1 MTLTARLANAASQ
14 FADQT
19 ALSIRGDSF
28 TYGKLDD
35 SARRWARHIVDQLGR
50 PARRIGIYGSRSLI
64 SYTGTF
70 AALYAG
76 AAFVPLNPRFPAER
90 TRRMIEFADL
100 DFIIVDR
107 LAQQQLAAVLDG
119 LKQQPHILTPDVL
132 DTLTTAPRLEVLP
145 EADSSSVA
153 YLLFTSGSTGLPKG
167 VPITHANVRAY
178 LDWAHS
184 RYAFTLED
192 RFSQTFDQ
200 TFDLSVH
207 DQFLCWESGASLF
220 SLTPPELLAPSRFIQ
235 KNALTVWFSVPSIVA
250 QMRKRNSLLPDSFP
264 LLRWSLFCGEPLSV
278 AAAEA
283 WQAAA
288 PHSTVEN
295 LYGPTELT
303 IACAVHRWNPATSP
317 ALCRNGIVSI
327 GAPFPGLDA
336 LLLDEHLQ
344 PLPAGQSGELAV
356 SGPQTSPGYW
366 QDLERTAAAF
376 INLPQGRF
384 YRTGDR
390 VDTLPNGEFS
400 YLGRIDHQVK
410 VLGFRVELGE
420 IEAVLRRNPAVVAAV
435 AMGWPVVDGSAQ
447 SIVAFAQGEN
457 LDVPALLAAARA
469 SLSDYMVPATI
480 HCVDNMPLNAN
491 GKIDRAALLATLS

>member
-1 MTLTARLANAASQ
+1 MTLTSRLAAAASR
-14 FADQT
+14 FASRP
-19 ALSIRGDSF
+19 ALIIRGESF
-28 TYGKLDD
+28 SYGHLDD
-35 SARRWARHIVDQLGR
+35 LARRWARHIVDQLGK
-50 PARRIGIYGSRSLI
+50 PAARVGVFGSRSLI
-64 SYTGTF
+64 SYTGTMT
-70 AALYAG
+70 ALYAG
-76 AAFVPLNPRFPAER
+76 ATFVPLNPRFPAER
-90 TRRMIEFADL
+90 TRRMIEMAEL
-100 DFIIVDR
+100 DFILVDR
-107 LAQQQLAAVLDG
+107 LASQQLASVMEGIASPPPV
-119 LKQQPHILTPDVL
+119 LTPEL
-132 DTLTTAPRLEVLP
+132 LEGLRNGPRLETLP
-145 EADSSSVA
+145 EVSSSDLA

-167 VPITHANVRAY
+167 VPITHGNARAY
-178 LDWAHS
+178 LDWGHA
-184 RYAFTLED
+184 RYGFTPED

-207 DQFLCWESGASLF
+207 DQFLCWESGASLY
-220 SLTPPELLAPSRFIQ
+220 SLSPPELLAPSRFIQ
-235 KNALTVWFSVPSIVA
+235 KNGLTVWFSVPSIVA

-264 LLRWSLFCGEPLSV
+264 LLRWSLFCGEPLPA

-303 IACAVHRWNPATSP
+303 IACAVHRWDPATSP
-317 ALCRNGIVSI
+317 DLCHNGIVPI

-336 LLLDEHLQ
+336 LLLDENLQ
-344 PLPAGQSGELAV
+344 PLPAGQPGELAV

-366 QDLERTAAAF
+366 QDPKRTAAAF
-376 INLPQGRF
+376 IHLPQGRF

-390 VDTLPNGEFS
+390 VDSLPNGEYT

-435 AMGWPVVDGSAQ
+435 AMGWPVIDGSAQ
-447 SIVAFAQGEN
+447 GIVAFVQGEN
-457 LDVPALLAAARA
+457 LDVPALLATAKA
-469 SLSDYMVPATI
+469 SLSDYMVPAAI

-491 GKIDRAALLATLS
+491 GKIDRAALLASLS